1 MKRLDLLA
9 AAVLTVGGIGLAASP
24 AFAQAA
30 GQPAAQ
36 QPAAQPSGAAGQ
48 PAAAQPAD
56 QSTAAQP
63 AGAQQGAAQQ
73 ASESDVRQVL
83 SQVAQA
89 AVTKGGAQSLTQQIA
104 QADQDRIK
112 DWAKDTTQLDQAIDQ
127 LRQAYKEKYQQDL
140 DLSKGSEMVF
150 TAQFFRIGGSGDAAR
165 QASARIGSDAQAAGG
180 AARDASSANAT
191 AQQQTDAAKTAGA
204 AGADAAQAASSA
216 ISGAPMVTIPASHD
230 LPETSLK
237 LVNEGGSWKIDLP
250 DGVDGQKLSQSLQQ
264 QISSCTA
271 MKDKWPADA
280 NEASRAISH
289 SVFVAVGIPSSTAAG
304 AAGATGAGA
313 TGTPS
318 TPSDSSATPQPGAN
332 R

>member
-9 AAVLTVGGIGLAASP
+9 AAVLAVGGIGLAASP
-24 AFAQAA
+24 GFAQAT

-36 QPAAQPSGAAGQ
+36 QPAAAQPSGAAAQ
-48 PAAAQPAD
+48 PAAQPAD

-89 AVTKGGAQSLTQQIA
+89 AVTKGGAQTLTQQIA

-112 DWAKDTTQLDQAIDQ
+112 DFSKDTTQLDQSIDQ
-127 LRQAYKEKYQQDL
+127 LRQAYKDKYQQDL
-140 DLSKGSEMVF
+140 DLSKSSEVVF
-150 TAQFFRIGGSGDAAR
+150 TAQFFHIGGAGDAAR

-180 AARDASSANAT
+180 AARDASAANAT
-191 AQQQTDAAKTAGA
+191 AQQQSDAAKTAGA
-204 AGADAAQAASSA
+204 AGTDAAQAASSA

-250 DGVDGQKLSQSLQQ
+250 EGVDGQKLSQSLQQ

-304 AAGATGAGA
+304 ATGAGA